1 VGSKALGG
9 SSFST
14 ADRPCGECSRNFWA
28 TKMATGVSQE
38 FSSINL
44 NKNKENALLN
54 SPPKQQQVR
63 QMYARANAC
72 CDDDTGPEF
81 CFVLF

>member
-1 VGSKALGG
+1 
-9 SSFST
+9 
-14 ADRPCGECSRNFWA
+14 
-28 TKMATGVSQE
+28 MATGVSQE